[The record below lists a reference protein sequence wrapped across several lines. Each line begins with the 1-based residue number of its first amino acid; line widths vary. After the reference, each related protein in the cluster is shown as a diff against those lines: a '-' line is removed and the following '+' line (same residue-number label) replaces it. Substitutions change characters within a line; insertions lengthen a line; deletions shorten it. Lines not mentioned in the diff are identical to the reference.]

1 MQYINNFISVEDS
14 QYIINLINQNHTRSS
29 VVEGVSDRTAISDY
43 RTSSTSNLDM
53 NDPVISKINNK
64 IAALLN
70 LDVNKGEAIQGQMYE
85 VGQYFKPHHDY
96 FTGAGY
102 DMHCKAS
109 GNRTHTLMVYLNQE
123 FEGGGTNFPKLN
135 QIVLPE
141 TGKALWW
148 ENMING
154 ELQESSLHEGMP
166 VTAGKK
172 YIITSWWRE
181 KSWDG
186 AGDEKQYSNLKSKI
200 VKVENPFSNTIKEKL
215 KVYTDKSQLPIVTE
229 NGFEIR
235 KCPEQTWKIIQDAYG
250 ILKNKNIP
258 EEFEGK
264 EDFIKGGG
272 SELLPFDSIPS
283 IRDLIHSQL
292 LDIHKDFSKQNI
304 VPSYVYGI
312 RSYLRGATL
321 TPHYERVETHH
332 ISSIIVVDKDL
343 KCGCQNKKYADDWP
357 LDIKGHDGE
366 WYKVY
371 AQPGDMILYESAVCE
386 HGRNEP
392 FGGTF
397 FRNFYTHYKYNH

>member
-64 IAALLN
+64 IADLLN

-109 GNRTHTLMVYLNQE
+109 GNRTHTLMVYLNQD
-123 FEGGGTNFPKLN
+123 FEGGGTNFPKIN

-200 VKVENPFSNTIKEKL
+200 VKVENPFPNTIKEKN
-215 KVYTDKSQLPIVTE
+215 KSL
-229 NGFEIR
+229 
-235 KCPEQTWKIIQDAYG
+235 
-250 ILKNKNIP
+250 
-258 EEFEGK
+258 
-264 EDFIKGGG
+264 
-272 SELLPFDSIPS
+272 
-283 IRDLIHSQL
+283 H
-292 LDIHKDFSKQNI
+292 
-304 VPSYVYGI
+304 
-312 RSYLRGATL
+312 
-321 TPHYERVETHH
+321 
-332 ISSIIVVDKDL
+332 
-343 KCGCQNKKYADDWP
+343 
-357 LDIKGHDGE
+357 
-366 WYKVY
+366 
-371 AQPGDMILYESAVCE
+371 
-386 HGRNEP
+386 
-392 FGGTF
+392 
-397 FRNFYTHYKYNH
+397 